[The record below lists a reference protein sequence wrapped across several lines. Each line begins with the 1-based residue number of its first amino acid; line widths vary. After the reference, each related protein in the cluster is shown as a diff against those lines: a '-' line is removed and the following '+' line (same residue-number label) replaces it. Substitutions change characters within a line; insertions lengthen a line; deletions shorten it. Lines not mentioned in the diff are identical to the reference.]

1 MKKKTNN
8 ITCSNSYNIG
18 NCNVVSDLHFI
29 YGKFQ
34 K

>member
-1 MKKKTNN
+1 MKKKTN
-8 ITCSNSYNIG
+8 NSYNIG

>member
-8 ITCSNSYNIG
+8 ILAVILIILG
-18 NCNVVSDLHFI
+18 IVIVSDLHFI